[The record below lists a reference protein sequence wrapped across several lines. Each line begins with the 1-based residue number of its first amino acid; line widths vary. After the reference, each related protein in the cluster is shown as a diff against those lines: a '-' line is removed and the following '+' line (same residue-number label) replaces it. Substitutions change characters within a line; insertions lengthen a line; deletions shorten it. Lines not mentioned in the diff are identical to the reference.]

1 VHLGLGSSAFSGQ
14 LLSVLTELA
23 AVLTEEIVVAV
34 QTERIVEL
42 ERGWLSTRRIVT
54 NPHDF

>member
-1 VHLGLGSSAFSGQ
+1 MW
-14 LLSVLTELA
+14 ELE

-34 QTERIVEL
+34 QAERIVEL

-54 NPHDF
+54 NSRDR